1 MSACSFEY
9 VAECRFACFYFYV
22 LGAGIGGIYWKL
34 YGENLKPV
42 VSGVYENRF
51 LSAFYSI

>member
-1 MSACSFEY
+1 VSACSFEY